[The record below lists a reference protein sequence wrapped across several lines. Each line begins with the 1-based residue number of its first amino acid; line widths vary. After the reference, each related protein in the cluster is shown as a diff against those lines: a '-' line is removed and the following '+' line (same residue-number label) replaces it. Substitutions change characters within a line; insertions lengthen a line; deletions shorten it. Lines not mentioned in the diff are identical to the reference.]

1 MDLLDSCDGA
11 VQLHEHVDQLLDVG
25 EVSPIGRRRR
35 HEALGDVGREVVV
48 GNEAARGSRI
58 VARTLIRELEC

>member
-25 EVSPIGRRRR
+25 EVSPIGRRGRN
-35 HEALGDVGREVVV
+35 EALGDVGREVFV
-48 GNEAARGSRI
+48 GNEAARGSGI
-58 VARTLIRELEC
+58 VARALISELEC